1 MKSLS
6 VWTRDP
12 FSDFDALIR
21 SAFGAPLT
29 NSFVPA
35 AESHREGEDAVVRL
49 ELPGMELDDV
59 TVEVVRGR
67 LVIRGER
74 RDPRAGTDSE
84 SEEGAGRV
92 LRELRYGAF
101 YRSFSLPRHVDADAV
116 SASYDKG
123 ILTVR
128 VAGAYRDETA
138 RRIAITAG

>member
-21 SAFGAPLT
+21 TAFGAPLT
-29 NSFVPA
+29 SPFVPA

-74 RDPRAGTDSE
+74 QDPRAGSDGE
-84 SEEGAGRV
+84 HEEGRK

-128 VAGAYRDETA
+128 VAGAYRDATA
-138 RRIAITAG
+138 RRIAITAA

>member
-74 RDPRAGTDSE
+74 RDPREGTAAE
-84 SEEGAGRV
+84 GEEGRV

-128 VAGAYRDETA
+128 VAGAYRDDTA
-138 RRIAITAG
+138 RRIAITAA